1 MAKKRGSRGAQ
12 SSLQE
17 IQTRDRPLRT
27 RSSFDQ
33 RRLPL
38 PLSPSLFHHP
48 FLISSRRI
56 VRDDTT
62 LAKLSLQSQRCRFY
76 FRSNYLEIYANTS
89 GNSWIDKNGYSMT
102 TRDSGGEK
110 ERVVREKLI
119 NSKLLKKIN
128 GVTCFIYVSS
138 NEERNDTRSWSF
150 DSSNLHFTGER
161 IHTHQ
166 FPRLLCRGR
175 REAVTDDHEVILD
188 VTPCGKKCL
197 ELVKLVPRDPC
208 QLIYA
213 SHALDSSLKL
223 LVPCRLIPL
232 NGGTWKEARIRE
244 RRNCTVAT
252 YVQRKR
258 IFLYK
263 RNSWSILNSLRA
275 LSPFDFDLGS
285 RWRKE
290 TLKIGISAFP
300 QFHRSV

>member
-1 MAKKRGSRGAQ
+1 M
-12 SSLQE
+12 E
-17 IQTRDRPLRT
+17 LR
-27 RSSFDQ
+27 
-33 RRLPL
+33 
-38 PLSPSLFHHP
+38 
-48 FLISSRRI
+48 
-56 VRDDTT
+56 
-62 LAKLSLQSQRCRFY
+62 
-76 FRSNYLEIYANTS
+76 
-89 GNSWIDKNGYSMT
+89 
-102 TRDSGGEK
+102 
-110 ERVVREKLI
+110 
-119 NSKLLKKIN
+119 
-128 GVTCFIYVSS
+128 VSS
-138 NEERNDTRSWSF
+138 MFHLTKRYSQLIFRRKQH

-244 RRNCTVAT
+244 RRNRTVAT

-263 RNSWSILNSLRA
+263 RNS
-275 LSPFDFDLGS
+275 
-285 RWRKE
+285 
-290 TLKIGISAFP
+290 
-300 QFHRSV
+300 

>member
-1 MAKKRGSRGAQ
+1 MFH
-12 SSLQE
+12 LCF
-17 IQTRDRPLRT
+17 I
-27 RSSFDQ
+27 Q
-33 RRLPL
+33 RRTKRY
-38 PLSPSLFHHP
+38 SQ
-48 FLISSRRI
+48 LIFRR
-56 VRDDTT
+56 
-62 LAKLSLQSQRCRFY
+62 KQH
-76 FRSNYLEIYANTS
+76 
-89 GNSWIDKNGYSMT
+89 
-102 TRDSGGEK
+102 
-110 ERVVREKLI
+110 
-119 NSKLLKKIN
+119 
-128 GVTCFIYVSS
+128 
-138 NEERNDTRSWSF
+138 

-161 IHTHQ
+161 IHAHQ

-300 QFHRSV
+300 QFQLFKFSWLTS